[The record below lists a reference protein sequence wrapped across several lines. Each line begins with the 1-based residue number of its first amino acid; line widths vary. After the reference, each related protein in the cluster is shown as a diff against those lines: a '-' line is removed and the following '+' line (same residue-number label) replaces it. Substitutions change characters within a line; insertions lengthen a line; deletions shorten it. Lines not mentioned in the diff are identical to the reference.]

1 MYYGTVY
8 LNPYLYEHIIAV
20 GLFGRDQHIPFTQLQ
35 LLLKLGILKRIGGEL
50 DSNPPGFEQCTV
62 FVATA
67 CLSHVDEEFI
77 LLQPDVQADI
87 PPETGIDSPEFLL
100 YVVQTT
106 LYCSNQFTIAGSPS
120 PPR

>member
-1 MYYGTVY
+1 M
-8 LNPYLYEHIIAV
+8 
-20 GLFGRDQHIPFTQLQ
+20 FGYSNMIPPQGVDRRDQHIPFTQLQ

-106 LYCSNQFTIAGSPS
+106 LYCSNQFTIAGFPS